1 MAIYRER
8 DLQRHKTNY
17 SKEQKKSLYI
27 VRPIITKLTLNFFCV
42 NHFRLTYLVSSSLF
56 CIMKKKHN
64 VINNNKV
71 LLISEEKINTKSKLQ
86 FLSISNKPT
95 CDTSLYL
102 KLKTTTFLHD
112 YFRVETRLFRYVLR

>member
-1 MAIYRER
+1 
-8 DLQRHKTNY
+8 
-17 SKEQKKSLYI
+17 
-27 VRPIITKLTLNFFCV
+27 
-42 NHFRLTYLVSSSLF
+42 
-56 CIMKKKHN
+56 MKKQQN

-102 KLKTTTFLHD
+102 KLKLPLSCMIILEWKQD
-112 YFRVETRLFRYVLR
+112 SLAMSYDRKIRYFRMFYVSLNILNLMHIVGHHFEEKYG